1 MRNVKLLNSILN
13 PKNTL
18 TLGASTSFRK
28 ILEKLNKSTNVEAV
42 WVKKP
47 DSSKMAAVILAR
59 LSGKKFI
66 WIQGFSNPPVPT
78 FITRLM
84 LNQSDI
90 IVVSSQKYI
99 KKLKNFGVDKPKIK
113 INRDLP

>member
-13 PKNTL
+13 AKNTL
-18 TLGASTSFRK
+18 TLGASTPFRK
-28 ILEKLNKSTNVEAV
+28 ILKKLNKSKHLEAV

-47 DSSKMAAVILAR
+47 NASQMAAVIIAR

-66 WIQGFSNPPVPT
+66 WIQSFSNPPVPS

-84 LNQSDI
+84 LNQADI
-90 IVVSSQKYI
+90 IVVSSQKNI

-113 INRDLP
+113 INRTV

>member
-1 MRNVKLLNSILN
+1 MKNVKLLNSILN

-18 TLGASTSFRK
+18 TLGAITPFRK
-28 ILEKLNKSTNVEAV
+28 ILEKLNKSKHFETV

-47 DSSKMAAVILAR
+47 NASQMAAVIIMR

-66 WIQGFSNPPVPT
+66 WIQSFSNPPVPS

-84 LNQSDI
+84 LNQADI
-90 IVVSSQKYI
+90 IIVTKRESI
-99 KKLKNFGVDKPKIK
+99 KKLNILGVDKPRIK
-113 INRDLP
+113 FQR